1 MAETRQICT
10 EFAKKTV
17 ILAFIAIIF
26 VMPFTALKARA
37 SGGSAYI
44 LIERSSGRILKSEN
58 PDLRL
63 PMASTTKI
71 MTAYTV
77 LSEIEDIDSVIT
89 VADEAVGVEGSS
101 IYLRK
106 GEKLSYRELLYGLM
120 LQSGNDSAVALAIG
134 VAGSVD
140 AFADM
145 MNDYAKRLGATD
157 SHFVNPHGLHHPDHY
172 TTARDLAVITAAAYA
187 MPEFKEIVSCKHT
200 EISSGEGKRYLANK
214 NKLLNI
220 YDGANGVK
228 TGYTKNA
235 GKCLVSAAER
245 GVMQLIAVVL
255 NRGDMWA
262 KSIELLNYGFDNYRM
277 AKPVDKTAETYEIG
291 VKGGEVGRV
300 LIQPEENFVYPIRK
314 DGSEKPDIRIEIP
327 DRALSAPVEYGQVVG
342 KISVYAENRLL
353 FSTNFTTIQN
363 VEKKGVYDKV
373 KDFFKAG
380 DESKT

>member
-26 VMPFTALKARA
+26 VMPFTALKAHA

-134 VAGSVD
+134 VAGSLD

-145 MNDYAKRLGATD
+145 MNGYAKRLGATD

-245 GVMQLIAVVL
+245 GGMQLIAVVL

-262 KSIELLNYGFDNYRM
+262 KSIELLNYGFNNYRM

>member
-1 MAETRQICT
+1 
-10 EFAKKTV
+10 
-17 ILAFIAIIF
+17 
-26 VMPFTALKARA
+26 
-37 SGGSAYI
+37 
-44 LIERSSGRILKSEN
+44 
-58 PDLRL
+58 
-63 PMASTTKI
+63 
-71 MTAYTV
+71 
-77 LSEIEDIDSVIT
+77 
-89 VADEAVGVEGSS
+89 
-101 IYLRK
+101 
-106 GEKLSYRELLYGLM
+106 
-120 LQSGNDSAVALAIG
+120 
-134 VAGSVD
+134 
-140 AFADM
+140 
-145 MNDYAKRLGATD
+145 
-157 SHFVNPHGLHHPDHY
+157 
-172 TTARDLAVITAAAYA
+172 

-245 GVMQLIAVVL
+245 GGMQLIAVVL